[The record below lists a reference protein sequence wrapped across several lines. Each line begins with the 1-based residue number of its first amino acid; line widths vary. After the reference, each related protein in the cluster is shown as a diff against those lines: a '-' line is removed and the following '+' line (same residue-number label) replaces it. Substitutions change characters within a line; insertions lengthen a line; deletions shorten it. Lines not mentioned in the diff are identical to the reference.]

1 MLTLHHLRLL
11 LIVCLFW
18 SLSPAYAQLSSV
30 FDNVFSEILVNR
42 IQLSPGEHGDHFRE
56 AAFVANSQLAPS
68 LNTAITNNVSSF
80 PNSNTSIGVTFSF
93 ESGAPEKIRRAIG
106 PVFGE
111 TATTLGKKRLNLGL
125 NTSRLSMDQFRGLDT
140 RDLSF
145 TFTHVDVTNDGT
157 LGENP
162 SESDTID
169 VALGLDVD
177 ATIYAFYASYGITE
191 RLDVSVSAPYINIT
205 LDGTAVATV
214 DSFTLANLGR
224 ANHHF
229 GDDPTRPILQTE
241 VPYSDSAAGLG
252 DVLLRTKFNAY
263 STDRFQLGFF
273 FDYRFDNGDEDN
285 FLGTGANEFR
295 LAQVLSGGSDNYQYL
310 VNLAFEKRPGD
321 LDSDEIELLLGFNYE
336 VGNGFAWAVEVI
348 GDYDLNDLE
357 AINLLN
363 ESVEIIDRSGEAL
376 NARQVRLSNI
386 PDRSDDHTLNASL
399 GLRWAPTDKL
409 IFLGNLLMPLND
421 AGLRSNVV
429 ATAGFGYNF

>member
-1 MLTLHHLRLL
+1 MIAFKPMLRLL
-11 LIVCLFW
+11 VTALLGV
-18 SLSPAYAQLSSV
+18 SPAFAQLGTV
-30 FDNVFSEILVNR
+30 FDQVFEEILVNR
-42 IQLSPGEHGDHFRE
+42 LQLSPGQHGDHFRE
-56 AAFVANSQLAPS
+56 AAFVANSQLTPS

-111 TATTLGKKRLNLGL
+111 SATTLGKKRLNLGM
-125 NTSRLSMDQFRGLDT
+125 NTSRLTMDRFRGLDT
-140 RDLSF
+140 RDLTF

-169 VALGLDVD
+169 VALGMDVD
-177 ATIYAFYASYGITE
+177 ATILAFYASYGLTD
-191 RLDVSVSAPYINIT
+191 RLDISVSAPYIDIS
-205 LDGTAVATV
+205 LDGTAVARV
-214 DSFTLANLGR
+214 DSFTLAAVGM

-229 GDDPTRPILQTE
+229 GDDPTRPILESQ
-241 VPYSDSAAGLG
+241 VPYSESAAGLG
-252 DVLLRTKFNAY
+252 DVSVRAKYNAFNA
-263 STDRFQLGFF
+263 DRFQLGFF
-273 FDYRFDNGDEDN
+273 FDYRFDNGDESD
-285 FLGTGANEFR
+285 FLGTGSNEFR
-295 LAQVLSGGSDNYQYL
+295 VAQVLSGGDDNYQYL
-310 VNLAFEKRPGD
+310 INLAFEKRPGD

-336 VGNGFAWAVEVI
+336 VGNGFAWAVELM

-363 ESVEIIDRSGEAL
+363 DSVEIVDRSGDAL
-376 NARQVRLSNI
+376 NPRQVRLSNI

-409 IFLGNLLMPLND
+409 ILLGNLLIPLND